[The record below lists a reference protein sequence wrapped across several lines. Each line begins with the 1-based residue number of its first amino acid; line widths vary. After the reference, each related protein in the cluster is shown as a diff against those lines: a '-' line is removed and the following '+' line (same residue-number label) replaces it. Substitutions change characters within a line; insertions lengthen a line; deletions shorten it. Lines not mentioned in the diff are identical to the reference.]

1 MSRTC
6 NKLKEY
12 TTKAGFAV
20 LSAAMVGTKA
30 LAATTEISDTEGIT
44 LLTGTPGEIID
55 RIISVVLWVVGI
67 LAVVYL
73 IWGGIIYVTAGGDA
87 EKAGKGRTAITNAII
102 GIIIVSLALI
112 IYKAVVGGLTG
123 GVGGF
128 KNNG

>member
-12 TTKAGFAV
+12 TAKAGFAV

-30 LAATTEISDTEGIT
+30 LAATSITDDTNGIT
-44 LLTGTPGEIID
+44 LMDVSPGTVID
-55 RIISVVLWVVGI
+55 RIINVVLWVVGV

-73 IWGGIIYVTAGGDA
+73 IWGGITYVTAGGDA

-102 GIIIVSLALI
+102 GIIIVSLALV
-112 IYKAVVGGLTG
+112 IYKAVIGGLSTG
-123 GVGGF
+123 VSGF
-128 KNNG
+128 KSGV